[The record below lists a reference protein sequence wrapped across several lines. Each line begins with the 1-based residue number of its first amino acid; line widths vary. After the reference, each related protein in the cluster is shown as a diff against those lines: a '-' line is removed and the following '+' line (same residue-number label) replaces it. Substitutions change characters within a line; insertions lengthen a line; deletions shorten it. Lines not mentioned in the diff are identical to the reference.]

1 LPRTF
6 WHTQD
11 NYAQKRTY
19 YNNDIFQGDFMR
31 KTLIA
36 TTVAAA
42 LALAACGDN
51 TTPAQT
57 ATETVAEAATAVEAI
72 SSNPLMVKSTL
83 QYEAPNFNDIK
94 DDHFLPAFEEGM
106 KQHMTEVLAIANNPA
121 PATFDNTLVAL
132 EKSGEL
138 LTRVSR
144 IFYNLAGSSS
154 NPQRREIQSELAPK
168 MAAHSDNINLNPQLF
183 ARIKSLYNQ
192 REALKLDAESLRLIE
207 VYYERFVRAGAQLT
221 EEQKTAIRALN
232 EEHSTLTNQFS
243 QNLLAETKKIAVVVD
258 TQAELAGLSDAQ
270 ITAAA
275 NAAKEAGHDGKYLI
289 SITNTTRQPVLSQL
303 SNRELRQRVWE
314 ASANR
319 NQSGETDNRPIVAR
333 LAQLRAERAKLL
345 GYDSWASYGLE
356 SQMAKTPQAVFDMLG
371 SMVPAV
377 IANTNKEADAI
388 SQMIKQQGGDFELQ
402 PWDWEYYGE
411 FVRQAKFDLDESE
424 VKQYFEFERVLKDG
438 VFFTFQ
444 RLYGIRFEPRPDL
457 PTYHP
462 DVKAYE
468 LFDTDGS
475 SLAIFYA
482 DYFAREGKRGGAW
495 MSSFVG
501 QSHLTGQ
508 KPVVVN
514 VMNIPKAPAGEPTLV
529 SYDNVTTMFHELGH
543 GLHGMLSNVK
553 FPTLAGTSVSRD
565 FVEFPSTFEE
575 DWAAHPEVIANYAKH
590 YKTGEPIPSELLEK
604 VMKSRSF
611 NQGFDTLEYMSAAL
625 LDMEW
630 HSLSADEP
638 LQDVNAFEAQAL
650 KKHGITLAAVPPRY
664 KSTYF
669 SHSMGG
675 GYSAGYYA
683 YMWSEILAADAF
695 AYVQQQGGL
704 KLENGQNYRDNI
716 LSVGNSRPPMES
728 YKAFRGQEPTT
739 DALLIRRGLKTKV
752 E

>member
-1 LPRTF
+1 
-6 WHTQD
+6 
-11 NYAQKRTY
+11 
-19 YNNDIFQGDFMR
+19 MR

-36 TTVAAA
+36 TTVGAA
-42 LALAACGDN
+42 LALAACSDN
-51 TTPAQT
+51 SAPAQT
-57 ATETVAEAATAVEAI
+57 EVKQAAAEVTTAAEVVSA
-72 SSNPLMVKSTL
+72 NPLMSKSTL
-83 QYEAPNFNDIK
+83 QYEAPDFSAIK
-94 DDHFLPAFEEGM
+94 DEHYLSAFEEGM
-106 KQHMTEVLAIANNPA
+106 KQHMAEVIAIADNPA
-121 PATFDNTLVAL
+121 PATFENTLVAL

-144 IFYNLAGSSS
+144 VFYNLAGSDS
-154 NPQRREIQSELAPK
+154 NEQRREIQKELAPK
-168 MAAHSDNINLNPQLF
+168 MAAHSDNINLNPKLF
-183 ARIKSLYNQ
+183 ARIKALYEKRN
-192 REALKLDAESLRLIE
+192 ELGLDAESLRLTE
-207 VYYERFVRAGAQLT
+207 VYYDRFVRAGAQLT

-232 EEHSTLTNQFS
+232 EEHSKLTTQFS

-258 TQAELAGLSDAQ
+258 TKAELDGLSDAQ

-275 NAAKEAGHDGKYLI
+275 NAAKAAGHEGKYLL

-303 SNRELRQRVWE
+303 SNRELRKKVWQ

-345 GYDSWASYGLE
+345 GYDNWASYGLE
-356 SQMAKTPQAVFDMLG
+356 SQMAKTPQAVYDMLG

-377 IANTNKEADAI
+377 IANTNKEAAAI
-388 SQMIKQQGGDFELQ
+388 QEMIKQKGGDFELQ
-402 PWDWEYYGE
+402 PWDWEYYAE
-411 FVRQAKFDLDESE
+411 FVRQAKFDLDENE
-424 VKQYFEFERVLKDG
+424 VKQYFEFNRVLEDG
-438 VFFTFQ
+438 VFYTFN
-444 RLYGIRFEPRPDL
+444 RLYGITFKARPDL
-457 PTYHP
+457 PTYHA

-468 LFDTDGS
+468 LFDADGS
-475 SLAIFYA
+475 SIAIFYA

-501 QSHLTGQ
+501 QSKLLNQ

-514 VMNIPKAPAGEPTLV
+514 VMNIPKAPEGEPTLV
-529 SYDNVTTMFHELGH
+529 SYDHVTTMFHELGH
-543 GLHGMLSNVK
+543 GLHGMFSDVNY
-553 FPTLAGTSVSRD
+553 PTLAGTSVSRD

-590 YKTGEPIPSELLEK
+590 YKTGEPIPAELLQK
-604 VMKSRSF
+604 VMNSRSF

-630 HSLSADEP
+630 HSLSADAP
-638 LQDVNAFEAQAL
+638 LQDVNAFEAAAL
-650 KKHGITLAAVPPRY
+650 KKHGVDLAAVPPRY
-664 KSTYF
+664 KSTFF

-695 AYVQQQGGL
+695 AYVQSQGGL
-704 KLENGQNYRDNI
+704 KLENGQNYRKNI
-716 LSVGNSRPPMES
+716 LSVGNSRLPMES

-752 E
+752 D

>member
-1 LPRTF
+1 
-6 WHTQD
+6 
-11 NYAQKRTY
+11 
-19 YNNDIFQGDFMR
+19 MR

>member
-1 LPRTF
+1 
-6 WHTQD
+6 
-11 NYAQKRTY
+11 
-19 YNNDIFQGDFMR
+19 MR

-695 AYVQQQGGL
+695 AFIQQHGGL
-704 KLENGQNYRDNI
+704 TLKNGETFRQQVLSKGNTEDLMQSYENYR
-716 LSVGNSRPPMES
+716 GQPPS
-728 YKAFRGQEPTT
+728 I
-739 DALLIRRGLKTKV
+739 DALLKRRGLV
-752 E
+752 P

>member
-1 LPRTF
+1 MPRTF

-51 TTPAQT
+51 TAPAQT

>member
-1 LPRTF
+1 
-6 WHTQD
+6 
-11 NYAQKRTY
+11 
-19 YNNDIFQGDFMR
+19 MR

-36 TTVAAA
+36 TAVGTV
-42 LALAACGDN
+42 LALTACSDN
-51 TTPAQT
+51 TAPQQT
-57 ATETVAEAATAVEAI
+57 DTTQTQTQQDAAPVADVT
-72 SSNPLMVKSTL
+72 STNPLFTKSML
-83 QYEAPNFNDIK
+83 QYEAPNFTEIK
-94 DDHFLPAFEEGM
+94 DEHFLPAFEEGM
-106 KQHMTEVLAIANNPA
+106 KQHMTEVQAIASNPE
-121 PATFDNTLVAL
+121 PATFENTLVAL

-144 IFYNLAGSSS
+144 VFYNLAGSDS
-154 NPQRREIQSELAPK
+154 NAERRSIQSELAPK

-192 REALKLDAESLRLIE
+192 RNELKLDPESLRLVE

-232 EEHSTLTNQFS
+232 EEHSKLTNQFS
-243 QNLLAETKKIAVVVD
+243 QNLLAETKNIAVIVD
-258 TQAELAGLSDAQ
+258 TKEELDGLSDSQ

-275 NAAKEAGHDGKYLI
+275 TAAKDAGHDGKYLL

-303 SNRELRQRVWE
+303 SNRDVRKRVWE

-319 NQSGETDNRPIVAR
+319 AQSGETDNRPLVAR
-333 LAQLRAERAKLL
+333 LAQLRAERARLL
-345 GYDSWASYGLE
+345 GYDNWASFSLE
-356 SQMAKTPQAVFDMLG
+356 NNMAKTPQAVLDMLG

-377 IANTNKEADAI
+377 VANTKVEAAAI
-388 SQMIKQQGGDFELQ
+388 QEMIKQKGGDFELQ
-402 PWDWEYYGE
+402 PWDWEYYAE
-411 FVRQAKFDLDESE
+411 FVRQAKFDLDENE
-424 VKQYFEFERVLKDG
+424 VKQYFEFNRVLKDG
-438 VFFTFQ
+438 VFFTMN
-444 RLYGIRFEPRPDL
+444 RLYGVTFKPRPDL

-462 DVKAYE
+462 DVDAYE
-468 LFDTDGS
+468 LFDADGT

-514 VMNIPKAPAGEPTLV
+514 VMNIPKAPEGQPTLV
-529 SYDNVTTMFHELGH
+529 SYDHVTTIFHELGH
-543 GLHGMLSNVK
+543 GLHGMFSDVK
-553 FPTLAGTSVSRD
+553 YPTLAGTSVSRD

-590 YKTGEPIPSELLEK
+590 YKTGEPIPTELLQK
-604 VMKSRSF
+604 VMNSRSF

-638 LQDVNAFEAQAL
+638 LQDVNAFEAAAL
-650 KKHGITLAAVPPRY
+650 KKHGVDLAAVPPRY

-704 KLENGQNYRDNI
+704 KLENGQNYRKNI

-752 E
+752 D